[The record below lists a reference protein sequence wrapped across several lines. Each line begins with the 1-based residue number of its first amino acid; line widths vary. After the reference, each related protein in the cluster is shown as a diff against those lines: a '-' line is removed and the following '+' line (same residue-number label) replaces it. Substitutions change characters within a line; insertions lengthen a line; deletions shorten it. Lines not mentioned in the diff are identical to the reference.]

1 MKYEVFTEF
10 REIPD
15 GKTLDG
21 IAISYTDIATLPW
34 GREQFKRGAFGDIAQ
49 ADVILEAQH
58 SRGNPL
64 CRSAGGSLELIE
76 TDQALMLKAVLPE
89 TTAANDA
96 LTLIREKVYRGLS
109 IAFHPVR
116 IRQAGDL
123 TIVERANLTR
133 IAIVEK
139 PAYRESRLSVRHQ
152 RGNGH
157 ANNWWY

>member
-10 REIPD
+10 REIPE
-15 GKTLDG
+15 GRTLDG

-64 CRSAGGSLELIE
+64 ARTGGDLELEE
-76 TDQALMLKAVLPE
+76 TDQALNIRAQIPE
-89 TTAANDA
+89 TGAGNDA
-96 LTLIREKVYRGLS
+96 LTLIRSKVYRGLS
-109 IAFHPVR
+109 IAFIPEK

-123 TIVERANLTR
+123 TIIERAKLTR
-133 IAIVEK
+133 IAIVER
-139 PAYRESRLSVRHQ
+139 PAYRESRLSVRHHQ